1 MMVMPA
7 FGSLAVC
14 ILSILLMYEA
24 HLMGEKKRG
33 RDDTDPLI
41 SADDV

>member
-1 MMVMPA
+1 MVVPA
-7 FGSLAVC
+7 LGSAAVC

-24 HLMGEKKRG
+24 HLMGEKKRAAEE
-33 RDDTDPLI
+33 TDPLI